1 MRPLLVLS
9 LAVPT
14 FVAFAYASRTSSA
27 AATVVEGQLAGSLAG
42 SLEDAMQS
50 LQAGQQ
56 RLGKTVDKKD
66 APAALDA
73 LAEMQAAVHS
83 AKLGT
88 PPKAAELS
96 DAAAKSAFV
105 LGYRKQL
112 IDLERA
118 LLDIEVA
125 LLDGKLDE
133 AKKLLDEKV
142 KPAKKSGHDKYKG

>member
-14 FVAFAYASRTSSA
+14 FVAFAYASRASSTETA
-27 AATVVEGQLAGSLAG
+27 VVGGSLAG
-42 SLEDAMQS
+42 SLEDVMQT

-83 AKLGT
+83 ATLGT

-105 LGYRKQL
+105 LGYRKQM
-112 IDLERA
+112 IDLERV

-133 AKKLLDEKV
+133 AKKLIDEKV
-142 KPAKKSGHDKYKG
+142 KPAKKAGHDKYKG